1 MGADTATTDM
11 KRLLA
16 KQRNFFD
23 SGQTKDIAFR
33 KKIQIF
39 RKALL
44 GWYRVNKRDL
54 PWRNTDDPY
63 RIWVSEVMLQQTQV
77 ITVVPYYHRFLQHFA
92 DLKSLAR
99 ANSQDVLTV
108 WEGLGYYARARNLH
122 RAASIVLKE
131 HRGVIPDRWQEFRK
145 LPGVGDYIA
154 AAVLSL
160 AFEKP
165 FPVVDGN
172 VKRVLA
178 RLLVMKNPV
187 NKSSSAKIFREAAG
201 TLLDQKKPGTFNQAM
216 MELGALVCKPQQP
229 LCNICPVPK
238 ICRAYQS
245 GKVLNY
251 PLKLKKPPTPQ
262 YRIAVGVVFKNG
274 RVLITRRKPSGL
286 LGGLWEFPGG
296 KIDKGEQPASA
307 CIREIKEEVNLAIK
321 VDSRLSRV
329 KHAYTHFKIVMDV
342 FCCSYIAGRVALN
355 GPVEHRWINL
365 KKLAD
370 FPFPKANHKFFP
382 ELKRY
387 NSMR

>member
-1 MGADTATTDM
+1 MN
-11 KRLLA
+11 K
-16 KQRNFFD
+16 
-23 SGQTKDIAFR
+23 
-33 KKIQIF
+33 KKIQPF
-39 RKALL
+39 RKALI
-44 GWYRVNKRDL
+44 GWYLANKRDL

-77 ITVVPYYHRFLQHFA
+77 ATVVPYYHGFLKHFE
-92 DLKSLAR
+92 DLKSLAG
-99 ANSQDVLTV
+99 ANSQAVLKV

-131 HRGVIPDRWQEFRK
+131 HRGVVPNHWAEFRR

-165 FPVVDGN
+165 YPVVDGN

-187 NKSSSAKIFREAAG
+187 NKASSAKNFREVAG
-201 TLLDQKKPGTFNQAM
+201 TLLDQKKPGTFNQAL
-216 MELGALVCKPQQP
+216 MELGAVVCKPQQP
-229 LCNICPVPK
+229 LCDRCPVHK
-238 ICRAYQS
+238 MCRAYQA
-245 GKVLNY
+245 GKVANF
-251 PLKLKKPPTPQ
+251 PLKLKKPPIPQ

-296 KIDKGEQPASA
+296 KIQRGESPAAA

-321 VDSRLSRV
+321 VDSHLSRV
-329 KHAYTHFKIVMDV
+329 KHAYTHFKIIMDV
-342 FCCSYIAGRVALN
+342 FCCSYVSGKIALN
-355 GPVEHRWINL
+355 GPVDHDWISL
-365 KKLAD
+365 QKLD
-370 FPFPKANHKFFP
+370 DYPFPKANHKFFD
-382 ELKRY
+382 ELRKY
-387 NSMR
+387 NPIK